1 MASLTR
7 RLRERSVSLGILP
20 SGWLAVVTGLAAA
33 VVPRCHG
40 RFSGTVPGRRA
51 QRYRL
56 WEERG
61 ER

>member
-7 RLRERSVSLGILP
+7 RLPERSVSLGILP
-20 SGWLAVVTGLAAA
+20 FGWLAVIHASPPLSYWAVTDALA
-33 VVPRCHG
+33 G
-40 RFSGTVPGRRA
+40 QYPGRQT